1 VTEAPSITSGGDFA
15 PAEPDADEMADG
27 NDERDSFEA
36 YADAA
41 GIPDAK
47 RDSAFSAL
55 QSLIESCVAKA
66 KAGSYG
72 EE

>member
-1 VTEAPSITSGGDFA
+1 MDAPSITSGGDFV
-15 PAEPDADEMADG
+15 PTDDEVVEADG
-27 NDERDSFEA
+27 NDERDSFDA

-47 RDSAFSAL
+47 RDSAFAAL